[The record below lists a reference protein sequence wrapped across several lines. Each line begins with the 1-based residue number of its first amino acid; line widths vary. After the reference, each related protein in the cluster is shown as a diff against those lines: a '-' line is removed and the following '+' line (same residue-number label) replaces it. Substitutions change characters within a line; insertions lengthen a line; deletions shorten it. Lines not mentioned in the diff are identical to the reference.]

1 MTEMIPMTTL
11 DAEGGKDDM
20 GGTRE
25 PIRRRQDSTNVAT
38 SALVESMESQ
48 STNPNH
54 RVSTPS
60 SSPTTIGSLSSP
72 KSSTVLGSIYC
83 RPYSITVLYFIIFSG

>member
-11 DAEGGKDDM
+11 DAEVGKDDM

-54 RVSTPS
+54 RVSTASS

-72 KSSTVLGSIYC
+72 KSSTVLGSIY
-83 RPYSITVLYFIIFSG
+83 FGQ